1 MLAALNNLAS
11 LAHQHWPIISGRP
24 ELVMHRENTVYRVQ
38 TAHGPA
44 ALRLHREG
52 YHSRSAVQSELD
64 WMAMLAQ
71 GGVKVPTPLAT
82 RDGHYLV
89 KILSP
94 DGFTRNADLL
104 TWLDGASL
112 GRSNEMLCHD
122 DATLS
127 SIFKNVGVTLARV
140 HNLSDAWK
148 RPENFSRPHWDAEGL
163 VGEQPFWGRFWTIS
177 DLSVEE
183 ANILTRIRGLAR
195 SDLATLVSRG
205 ADYGLIHAD
214 LVRENILIA
223 VNEVCFID
231 FDDSG
236 FGFRMFDIATA
247 LIKNQHEPAY
257 ELIKQNLFAGYE
269 SQRPI
274 SAGDKATLTLFLV
287 LRSLT
292 YLGWA
297 EARRGEP
304 GMASRKQR
312 MVKDAITLSRAYL
325 SAHGG

>member
-11 LAHQHWPIISGRP
+11 LAHKHWPIIAGKP

-38 TAHGPA
+38 TAYGPA
-44 ALRLHREG
+44 ALRLHRDG
-52 YHSRSAVQSELD
+52 YHSQSAVQSELD

-82 RDGHYLV
+82 HDGHYLV
-89 KILSP
+89 KILST

-104 TWLDGASL
+104 TWLDGAPL
-112 GRSNEMLCHD
+112 GHSNEMLCHD
-122 DATLS
+122 DVTLRT
-127 SIFKNVGVTLARV
+127 IFTNVGATLARV

-148 RPENFSRPHWDAEGL
+148 RPESFSRPHWNAQGL
-163 VGEQPFWGRFWTIS
+163 VGEKPFWGCFWTIS
-177 DLSVEE
+177 GVGAEE
-183 ANILTRIRGLAR
+183 ADILTRIRDLAR
-195 SDLATLVSRG
+195 SDLEAYVSQG

-214 LVRENILIA
+214 LVRENILI
-223 VNEVCFID
+223 VENEVRFID

-247 LIKNQHEPAY
+247 LIKNQNEPAY
-257 ELIKQNLFAGYE
+257 ELIKQGLFAGYE
-269 SQRPI
+269 SQRPV
-274 SAGDKATLTLFLV
+274 SGGDKATLPLFLV

-304 GMASRKQR
+304 GMGSRKQR

-325 SAHGG
+325 SAQVA

>member
-1 MLAALNNLAS
+1 MLAALNNLAAF
-11 LAHQHWPIISGRP
+11 AHQRWPIITGKP
-24 ELVMHRENTVYRVQ
+24 ELVMHRENTVYCVQ
-38 TAHGPA
+38 TSHGPA

-52 YHSRSAVQSELD
+52 YHSQSALQSELD

-71 GGVKVPTPLAT
+71 GGIKVPTPLAT

-89 KILSP
+89 KLFSP
-94 DGFTRNADLL
+94 NDFARNADLL
-104 TWLDGASL
+104 TWLDGAPL
-112 GRSNEMLCHD
+112 GHSNEMLCHD
-122 DATLS
+122 DAMLS
-127 SIFKNVGVTLARV
+127 SIFKNVGATLAHV

-148 RPENFSRPHWDAEGL
+148 RPKSFSRPNWDAEGL

-177 DLSVEE
+177 DVSAEE
-183 ANILTRIRGLAR
+183 ADILTRIRDLAR
-195 SDLATLVSRG
+195 SKLAAYVSQG

-223 VNEVCFID
+223 ENEVCFID

-236 FGFRMFDIATA
+236 FGFRMFDIATT

-257 ELIKQNLFAGYE
+257 ELIKQSLFAGYE

-274 SAGDKATLTLFLV
+274 SAGDKATLPLFLV

-304 GMASRKQR
+304 GMGSRKQR

-325 SAHGG
+325 SAQVG